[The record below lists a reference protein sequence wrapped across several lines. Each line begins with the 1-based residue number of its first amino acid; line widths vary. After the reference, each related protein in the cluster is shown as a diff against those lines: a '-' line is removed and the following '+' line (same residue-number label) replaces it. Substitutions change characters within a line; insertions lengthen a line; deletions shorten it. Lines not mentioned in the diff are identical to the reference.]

1 MGQVGSTWNGEWN
14 KIRKEFAKLIW
25 DQIVGLSSLLDYM
38 LTSVHLHAY
47 FCTECNGQTPNIE
60 TEFSS
65 FSLRKANLLL
75 HTYPRLPKNS

>member
-25 DQIVGLSSLLDYM
+25 DQIVGLSRFI
-38 LTSVHLHAY
+38 HAY
-47 FCTECNGQTPNIE
+47 FCTQCNGQTPNIE